1 MVTSCLRRRRLL
13 ILLAATAA
21 AAMAAPAPAPAGE
34 PRAAGASPT
43 DIYNVVWETPG
54 ADSSGSMPL
63 GNGDVGLN
71 AWVGAGGDLVFYVSK
86 TDAWDA
92 HCRLLKLGRVRIH
105 LDPNPFAEGQP
116 FRQTLRLADG
126 EIAIVAGPDGRRVT
140 LRVWVDAN
148 RPVVRV
154 ECDADRPV
162 ALEAA
167 LELWRTRPYVL
178 EGKSRDSAR
187 GVLKNPEYRLD
198 VSADRVVEAG
208 DDRVVWYHRNER
220 SCWPVTMEAQGLADL
235 VDPSADPLLGR
246 TFGGCLRGDGLARTG
261 PQTLRSKAPARQHAV
276 SVTVLTAQPTTAE
289 AYLAALE
296 RTVAQADA
304 VPLDEARRAHRA
316 WWSAFWDRSFI
327 RPAPSAGWS
336 SGATTND
343 LPLRIGADSD
353 GRNRFVG
360 DIARPMVFA
369 RALLAAEVADL
380 AARNDADLAADSAL
394 VGYWTFEERRDG
406 AFPSLGR
413 ADLPAKAVGDI
424 EVVDAPAGKAVR
436 LAGDGHLEVPDDPRL
451 DLTRAVTLAAWVCR
465 SPKATRDGRIL
476 DKSKA
481 GTSNGYLMDT
491 WPGNA
496 LRMIVQPG
504 TLVHKNA
511 LEPGRWTH
519 VAATFASGGGQRL
532 YVDGRLVAEERAGRG
547 CSMGQGY
554 ALQRFINACGSR
566 GAMPVKFNG
575 SIFTVD
581 TYGDPDY
588 RRWGGCYWWQNTRL
602 PYGSMPAAGDYDLME
617 PLFRM
622 YREALPLATRITR
635 RYFDHD
641 GAYFPETMYFWGTPC
656 NDDFGWKRN
665 GQPQSLMLNQY
676 IRREWQGGLELAHMM
691 LDVCDHTADEAFAR
705 ETLLPHADAIAAFY
719 AAHYPREA
727 DGTVRIEPAQSLES
741 WWTAVNPMP
750 EVAGLHA
757 VLPRLLA
764 MPDGLTTAGQ
774 RERWRRLLEA
784 LPPIPTRQVDGRTLL
799 APADEFSRRHN
810 SENPELYAVW
820 PYRLFGLGR
829 PDLDQALG
837 AWEHRLVKRTGGWT
851 QDPIQAAYLGLTAT
865 AAEFTGRNFATH
877 HAGSRFPAFWGPNFD
892 WVPDQDHGGV
902 SMIALQA
909 MLMQC
914 RGREIRLLPA
924 WPREWDVHFK
934 LHAPYR
940 TTVECVYR
948 GGGIERLVV
957 TPPDRAAD
965 VRVVLGQ

>member
-424 EVVDAPAGKAVR
+424 EVVDARGAAIASFAVAWGERTVRFWERQALSPGKCR
-436 LAGDGHLEVPDDPRL
+436 CFSLPLGEVEI
-451 DLTRAVTLAAWVCR
+451 TVSAEGFAAR
-465 SPKATRDGRIL
+465 SAK
-476 DKSKA
+476 
-481 GTSNGYLMDT
+481 
-491 WPGNA
+491 
-496 LRMIVQPG
+496 IV
-504 TLVHKNA
+504 
-511 LEPGRWTH
+511 LEPGRIGVLR
-519 VAATFASGGGQRL
+519 VAL
-532 YVDGRLVAEERAGRG
+532 EE
-547 CSMGQGY
+547 
-554 ALQRFINACGSR
+554 
-566 GAMPVKFNG
+566 
-575 SIFTVD
+575 
-581 TYGDPDY
+581 
-588 RRWGGCYWWQNTRL
+588 
-602 PYGSMPAAGDYDLME
+602 E
-617 PLFRM
+617 
-622 YREALPLATRITR
+622 
-635 RYFDHD
+635 
-641 GAYFPETMYFWGTPC
+641 
-656 NDDFGWKRN
+656 
-665 GQPQSLMLNQY
+665 
-676 IRREWQGGLELAHMM
+676 
-691 LDVCDHTADEAFAR
+691 
-705 ETLLPHADAIAAFY
+705 
-719 AAHYPREA
+719 
-727 DGTVRIEPAQSLES
+727 
-741 WWTAVNPMP
+741 
-750 EVAGLHA
+750 
-757 VLPRLLA
+757 
-764 MPDGLTTAGQ
+764 
-774 RERWRRLLEA
+774 
-784 LPPIPTRQVDGRTLL
+784 
-799 APADEFSRRHN
+799 
-810 SENPELYAVW
+810 
-820 PYRLFGLGR
+820 
-829 PDLDQALG
+829 
-837 AWEHRLVKRTGGWT
+837 
-851 QDPIQAAYLGLTAT
+851 
-865 AAEFTGRNFATH
+865 
-877 HAGSRFPAFWGPNFD
+877 
-892 WVPDQDHGGV
+892 
-902 SMIALQA
+902 
-909 MLMQC
+909 
-914 RGREIRLLPA
+914 
-924 WPREWDVHFK
+924 
-934 LHAPYR
+934 
-940 TTVECVYR
+940 
-948 GGGIERLVV
+948 
-957 TPPDRAAD
+957 
-965 VRVVLGQ
+965 